1 MLAML
6 PSVETLSPWLDPNLT
21 NHLTMLVGIFL
32 LGGLVRG
39 ATGFG
44 GAMVMILP
52 LASIYAMPQAIAIS
66 ILLELF
72 GPLLLLRSAF
82 RQVYDKA
89 HT

>member
-21 NHLTMLVGIFL
+21 NHLTVLVGIFL

-44 GAMVMILP
+44 GAMVMIIP
-52 LASIYAMPQAIAIS
+52 LA
-66 ILLELF
+66 
-72 GPLLLLRSAF
+72 
-82 RQVYDKA
+82 
-89 HT
+89 